1 MYVTSV
7 PNRGSPPAVLL
18 RESYRDEGKVKTRT
32 LANLSHWPEHKVETL
47 KRALK
52 GLPPAIDLSEAF
64 EITRSLP
71 HGHVAA
77 VLGSAQRLGMQELID
92 ATPSR
97 KRDLVAAMLVA
108 QVIGPGSKLATA
120 RGLRTETATS
130 SLGQVLGVTGCDE
143 DDLYAAMDWALQRK
157 DAIESALAARH
168 LASGTLVL
176 YDVSS
181 AAFEGRTCPLGA
193 IGHPKDG
200 VKGRLQIVYGLL
212 CSTAG
217 IPIAI
222 EVFEGNTADPK
233 TLAAQISKLK
243 DRFALSRVCLVGD
256 RGMLTNARIRDELGP
271 AQLDWISA
279 LRAPQIKTLVEDG
292 ALQLSLFDEQDL
304 LEINS
309 PEFPGERLVCCH
321 NPVLAEER
329 ARKRGELLAA
339 TEKEL
344 IPIAA
349 ATGRDKRPLRG
360 KDKIALRV
368 GKVIN
373 HYKMA
378 KHFTLEITDES
389 FTFTRNTE
397 AIAAEAALDG
407 IYVLR
412 TSLPE
417 QTLTQH
423 DVVAR
428 YKNLADVERFFR
440 TLNTELDVRP
450 IRHRLADRVR
460 AHMFLRMLSYYISW
474 HMKQA
479 PGPNAVR
486 RQRQTRRGRQT
497 RQSRCRSTTL
507 RHRTGQGRAQTHHG
521 QHPGAQLHQPARRPG
536 HHLRQQHPTRRR
548 HTSLHHD
555 HHPHPTTAASLRTP
569 RRLPSPRPSVVST
582 TTHQTT
588 KPQVNTPTRQ
598 HNRGNFGL
606 VSGSARRSVV
616 PMRSLRT
623 ICSGLWRF
631 LVAMIL
637 SSFPENVGRKT
648 LISHGSTD
656 RGRANLSLHSAAPLQ
671 SRLPYTCPL
680 SFPPRS
686 LVPTR
691 LAKLTTRCPSRPGI
705 IPLPRQDTACTE
717 CSESGRLGA
726 GNGMRLPTR

>member
-32 LANLSHWPEHKVETL
+32 LANLSHWPEHKVQTL

-97 KRDLVAAMLVA
+97 KRDLVTAMLVA

-130 SLGQVLGVTGCDE
+130 SLGQVLGVCGCDE
-143 DDLYAAMDWALQRK
+143 DDLYAAMDWALARK
-157 DAIESALAARH
+157 EAIENALAARH
-168 LASGTLVL
+168 LSEGTLVL

-212 CSTAG
+212 CSVAG
-217 IPIAI
+217 IPVAI

-243 DRFALSRVCLVGD
+243 DRFGLSRVCLVGD
-256 RGMLTNARIRDELGP
+256 RGMLTNARIRDELRP

-279 LRAPQIKTLVEDG
+279 LRAPQIKALVETD

-304 LEINS
+304 VEITS
-309 PEFPGERLVCCH
+309 PQFPGERLVCCH

-329 ARKRGELLAA
+329 TRKRQELLAA

-344 IPIAA
+344 TPIAA
-349 ATGRDKRPLRG
+349 ATGRAKRPLRG
-360 KDKIALRV
+360 RDKIALRV

-373 HYKMA
+373 HYHMA

-417 QTLTQH
+417 DTLATH
-423 DVVAR
+423 DVVLR
-428 YKNLADVERFFR
+428 YKGLEDVERFFR

-460 AHMFLRMLSYYISW
+460 AHVFLRMLSYYISW

-479 PGPNAVR
+479 LAPILFVDNDKPAAAAKRANPVAAA
-486 RQRQTRRGRQT
+486 QRSDDALAKAARKR
-497 RQSRCRSTTL
+497 TTEDTPVHSFTSML
-507 RHRTGQGRAQTHHG
+507 ADLATLCANHI
-521 QHPGAQLHQPARRPG
+521 QPADDMPAF
-536 HHLRQQHPTRRR
+536 TM
-548 HTSLHHD
+548 
-555 HHPHPTTAASLRTP
+555 
-569 RRLPSPRPSVVST
+569 T
-582 TTHQTT
+582 TT
-588 KPQVNTPTRQ
+588 PTPLQ
-598 HNRGNFGL
+598 
-606 VSGSARRSVV
+606 RRAFE
-616 PMRSLRT
+616 LL
-623 ICSGLWRF
+623 G
-631 LVAMIL
+631 
-637 SSFPENVGRKT
+637 
-648 LISHGSTD
+648 ISHRHG
-656 RGRANLSLHSAAPLQ
+656 
-671 SRLPYTCPL
+671 
-680 SFPPRS
+680 
-686 LVPTR
+686 
-691 LAKLTTRCPSRPGI
+691 LA
-705 IPLPRQDTACTE
+705 
-717 CSESGRLGA
+717 
-726 GNGMRLPTR
+726 